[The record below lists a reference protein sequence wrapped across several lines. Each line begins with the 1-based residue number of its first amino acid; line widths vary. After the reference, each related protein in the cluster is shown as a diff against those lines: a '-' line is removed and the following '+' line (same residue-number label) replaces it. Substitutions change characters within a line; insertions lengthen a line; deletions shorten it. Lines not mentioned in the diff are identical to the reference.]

1 MEEDKKAE
9 EKKEEGKKED
19 IKEEEK
25 KEELKT
31 GKKALAISVNPR
43 RRKTDGILP
52 VFGAGDIQAVEDR
65 KNRLL
70 KRLNKSKEVNK
81 KREEQTKYRKSVDIT
96 LKAEFLQQ
104 QLSDKKDG

>member
-1 MEEDKKAE
+1 MIPK
-9 EKKEEGKKED
+9 
-19 IKEEEK
+19 
-25 KEELKT
+25 
-31 GKKALAISVNPR
+31 

-52 VFGAGDIQAVEDR
+52 VFGAGDVKAVEDR

-70 KRLNKSKEVNK
+70 KRLNKGKELKK
-81 KREEQTKYRKSVDIT
+81 KRDEQFKYRKSVDIT